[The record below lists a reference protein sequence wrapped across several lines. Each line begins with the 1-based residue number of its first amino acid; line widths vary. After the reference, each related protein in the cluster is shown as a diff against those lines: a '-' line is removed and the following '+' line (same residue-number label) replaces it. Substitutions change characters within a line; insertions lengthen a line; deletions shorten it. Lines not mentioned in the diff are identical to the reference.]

1 MIYDYLIVIEETGT
15 GFAAYSPDVLGCI
28 ATGATREQVE
38 REMREALEFHIE
50 GMRLEG
56 LPIPRPHSYS
66 KLVEVAA

>member
-1 MIYDYLIVIEETGT
+1 MINDYLIVIEETGT

-28 ATGATREQVE
+28 ATGATREEIE

-50 GMRLEG
+50 GLRLEG

-66 KLVEVAA
+66 WHVKLAA

>member
-1 MIYDYLIVIEETGT
+1 MINDYLIVIEETET

-28 ATGATREQVE
+28 ATGTTREEVE

-66 KLVEVAA
+66 KQVKIAA

>member
-1 MIYDYLIVIEETGT
+1 MHDYLIVIEETGT

-28 ATGATREQVE
+28 ATGATREEVE

-56 LPIPRPHSYS
+56 LPIPEPHSYA
-66 KLVEVAA
+66 KQVRVAA